1 MKGVSHTIKGVYS
14 LDIKSVAI
22 HLCALLTDLSLSSLS
37 NTLVKHNLLNKMKE
51 IKEATIS
58 IQEQKKYAEMI
69 HEIDHLIAYHSSRST
84 IPVASDT
91 IQNEILDEQQTI
103 LNWLH
108 LTDLEV
114 YQLQK
119 EDCFFAMKMI
129 INRIISDQTLSCTML
144 VENHIYETIMT
155 FVQVNPIDQVRCS
168 MDLREERIQ
177 WLLNLLYSSVN
188 LPFDSKTPIGKT
200 PIDNYMYYL
209 IENVTNAIN
218 TYSMNMSIIQSG
230 YSTSHLSQ
238 FMVPITLKIVPYNV
252 EESSTNYINC
262 YKDTKEDSF
271 CVYKCLSELFD
282 SSSFPSLNQY
292 MEKML
297 TRRACMSF
305 LLFLIL

>member
-1 MKGVSHTIKGVYS
+1 
-14 LDIKSVAI
+14 
-22 HLCALLTDLSLSSLS
+22 
-37 NTLVKHNLLNKMKE
+37 
-51 IKEATIS
+51 
-58 IQEQKKYAEMI
+58 
-69 HEIDHLIAYHSSRST
+69 
-84 IPVASDT
+84 
-91 IQNEILDEQQTI
+91 
-103 LNWLH
+103 
-108 LTDLEV
+108 
-114 YQLQK
+114 
-119 EDCFFAMKMI
+119 
-129 INRIISDQTLSCTML
+129 
-144 VENHIYETIMT
+144 MT

-218 TYSMNMSIIQSG
+218 TYSMSMSIIQSG

-292 MEKML
+292 MERML